1 MIRTRKRLHINTKD
15 IECLKI
21 CWSQSIG
28 LPILLTLSDLSRHTH
43 TNSATVSAHQQ
54 NYMNEMDSV
63 HKNIEQHEVYVL
75 TNGLTNEKQ
84 INYIHNVHQIKIKT
98 RIPYF
103 GLQAQL

>member
-1 MIRTRKRLHINTKD
+1 MIRTRKRLHINTKV

-54 NYMNEMDSV
+54 DYMNEMDSV
-63 HKNIEQHEVYVL
+63 HKNIEQHKEYVL
-75 TNGLTNEKQ
+75 TNGLTNEK
-84 INYIHNVHQIKIKT
+84 
-98 RIPYF
+98 
-103 GLQAQL
+103 

>member
-1 MIRTRKRLHINTKD
+1 MMKML
-15 IECLKI
+15 
-21 CWSQSIG
+21 SQSIG

-63 HKNIEQHEVYVL
+63 HKNIEQHKVYVL
-75 TNGLTNEKQ
+75 TNGLTKKW
-84 INYIHNVHQIKIKT
+84 INYIPVHKIKIKT
-98 RIPYF
+98 RTPSF